1 MKQTIV
7 TPSTAGPRARRPR
20 AAALTARVAAVV
32 AIALLAACGTQRPA
46 PVVERS
52 GSAAKPGQPPAASA
66 PVPVTRVAKD
76 GVYTVQRGD
85 TLYSIAG
92 SFGTDAAE
100 LARWNSLADAT
111 SLQPGQTLRVT
122 PPPAAATASPV
133 APVGSAEV
141 RALPLPGAEP
151 AAPAPLP
158 PAGLPSASAPSSTVP
173 PATVPGAAA
182 VGPGAPS
189 TAAPSTA
196 APSVAVPPAA
206 APIPPVAS
214 VAPGSLPW
222 LWPAPGKVIENFD
235 DVRNKGIDIAG
246 NEGEPVLASADG
258 DVVYVGN
265 ALRGYGNL
273 VIVKHND
280 EFISAYAHNRAIL
293 VKQGEAVKR
302 GQKIAEFGRS
312 DADRVKLHFEIRRH
326 GKPTDPLKYLPAR

>member
-1 MKQTIV
+1 MKVAMTDG
-7 TPSTAGPRARRPR
+7 TTELRSAWLTWAL
-20 AAALTARVAAVV
+20 AALAVAT
-32 AIALLAACGTQRPA
+32 LAACASQKPA
-46 PVVERS
+46 PVTDR
-52 GSAAKPGQPPAASA
+52 SAAARTGTAPQVTATTPA
-66 PVPVTRVAKD
+66 PVSRVARD

-85 TLYSIAG
+85 TLYGIAG

-100 LARWNSLADAT
+100 LARWNGLAAT
-111 SLQPGQTLRVT
+111 SALTPGQTLRVT
-122 PPPAAATASPV
+122 PPPATATVSPV

-158 PAGLPSASAPSSTVP
+158 PSGLPSAT
-173 PATVPGAAA
+173 
-182 VGPGAPS
+182 APS
-189 TAAPSTA
+189 TTLPSTTT
-196 APSVAVPPAA
+196 PSTPAA
-206 APIPPVAS
+206 APSSVLPPSATTPAPPAPVPPVAAI
-214 VAPGSLPW
+214 APGSMQW

-235 DVRNKGIDIAG
+235 EVRNKGIDIAG
-246 NEGEPVLASADG
+246 TEGEPVLATADG

-273 VIVKHND
+273 VIVKHNE
-280 EFISAYAHNRAIL
+280 EFISAYAHNRVVL

-326 GKPTDPLKYLPAR
+326 GKPTDPLKFLPAR

>member
-1 MKQTIV
+1 MMKQTIATEAAV
-7 TPSTAGPRARRPR
+7 GPTDRVQHTRAM
-20 AAALTARVAAVV
+20 ARVIAGF

-46 PVVERS
+46 PVVDRS
-52 GSAAKPGQPPAASA
+52 GSAGKATQPPTASA
-66 PVPVTRVAKD
+66 PVPVARVAKD
-76 GVYTVQRGD
+76 GIYTVQRGD

-100 LARWNSLADAT
+100 LARWNGLADMT
-111 SLQPGQTLRVT
+111 SLQPGQPLRVT
-122 PPPAAATASPV
+122 PPPATATASPV
-133 APVGSAEV
+133 APAGSAEV

-158 PAGLPSASAPSSTVP
+158 PSGLPSAAAPSSTIAPPTAAAPASP
-173 PATVPGAAA
+173 PATVAPAPEAPAAA
-182 VGPGAPS
+182 V
-189 TAAPSTA
+189 
-196 APSVAVPPAA
+196 
-206 APIPPVAS
+206 PPVAAL
-214 VAPGSLPW
+214 APGALPW

-246 NEGEPVLASADG
+246 NEGEPVLATADG
-258 DVVYVGN
+258 DVVYVGS

-293 VKQGEAVKR
+293 VKQGEAVRR

>member
-1 MKQTIV
+1 MKQTIDAESNVVPPAGRQRTAV
-7 TPSTAGPRARRPR
+7 TAARLVAG
-20 AAALTARVAAVV
+20 LAV
-32 AIALLAACGTQRPA
+32 ALLAACGTQRPA
-46 PVVERS
+46 PVVDRS
-52 GSAAKPGQPPAASA
+52 GAQAAQPSVA

-92 SFGTDAAE
+92 SFGTDARE
-100 LARWNSLADAT
+100 LASWNALADG
-111 SLQPGQTLRVT
+111 SVLQPGQTLRVT

-158 PAGLPSASAPSSTVP
+158 PSGVPSAATSPSATE
-173 PATVPGAAA
+173 
-182 VGPGAPS
+182 PS
-189 TAAPSTA
+189 TPS
-196 APSVAVPPAA
+196 AVPPAA
-206 APIPPVAS
+206 PPPATAPAAPVPPVAS

-235 DVRNKGIDIAG
+235 EVRNKGIDIAG
-246 NEGEPVLASADG
+246 NEGEPVVAAADG

-273 VIVKHND
+273 VIVKHSD
-280 EFISAYAHNRAIL
+280 EFISAYAHNRTIL